1 MKKILAIVIA
11 LVLLIPGVVYADSP
25 LPDGVPPPP
34 SIPLM
39 IEGTAPEGDVTI
51 EINDKVYEVYS
62 DGKFYIP
69 ISGNAGDVITI
80 TQGKKV
86 VKASYIDPMKTP
98 FLSVSLF
105 ATEIIKTTNYDDDD
119 DEVKVVSAFSPEDI
133 LWITE
138 HGGRIY

>member
-1 MKKILAIVIA
+1 MKKIIFIIMA
-11 LVLLIPGVVYADSP
+11 LTLLLPGMVYADSP
-25 LPDGVPPPP
+25 LPEGVPPPP

-69 ISGNAGDVITI
+69 VSGNAGDVITI
-80 TQGKKV
+80 TQGDTVITTK
-86 VKASYIDPMKTP
+86 YIDPMKTP
-98 FLSVSLF
+98 FLAVSLF
-105 ATEIIKTTNYDDDD
+105 ATEIIKTTQYDDDE
-119 DEVKVVSAFSPEDI
+119 DEVKTISAFTKEDI

-138 HGGRIY
+138 HGGWIY